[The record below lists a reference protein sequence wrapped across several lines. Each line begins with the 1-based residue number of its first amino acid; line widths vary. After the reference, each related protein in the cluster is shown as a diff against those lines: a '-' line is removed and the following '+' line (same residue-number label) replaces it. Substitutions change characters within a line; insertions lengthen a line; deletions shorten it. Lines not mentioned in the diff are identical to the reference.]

1 MREHLCRDILIYARL
16 NNDVESET
24 EGDMFLRVDV
34 DEQQF
39 NFNGILRP
47 GDTHSKK
54 HIQLYIVAFKYASTK
69 KATQL

>member
-47 GDTHSKK
+47 GDTH
-54 HIQLYIVAFKYASTK
+54 I
-69 KATQL
+69 